1 MYAVQR
7 RNKILKILQQKNFA
21 QVSELSKIFGVSEVT
36 IRNDLRKLKEE
47 GLIERNYGG
56 ATLSRM
62 KNIPLS
68 NEGPTFSIASRLLS
82 ESKSSIARAAFGLV
96 SQGDTLF
103 LDASS
108 TALHL
113 AMILKSMP
121 NISVISNSIPVFEQF
136 KEYKDGILIGIPGIL
151 SLITQSFVGPQA
163 EKTIRELRAHK
174 AFITPK
180 AIIHQGLRD
189 NSIAEASIR
198 KLMIDSSDEVI
209 ILADHSKFGNQRTLF
224 GIDSLDSVDV
234 IVTDKTPD
242 SSFLELFE
250 KKNIRLIIAEED
262 KDKNCNE

>member
-7 RNKILKILQQKNFA
+7 RNKILKILQDKNFV
-21 QVSELSKIFGVSEVT
+21 QVSELSKAFGVSEVT
-36 IRNDLRKLKEE
+36 IRNDLRKLKKE
-47 GLIERNYGG
+47 GLIKRNYGG
-56 ATLSRM
+56 ATLSR
-62 KNIPLS
+62 IQYTPCGDES
-68 NEGPTFSIASRLLS
+68 EAFSSTSRLLS
-82 ESKSSIARAAFGLV
+82 ESKSSIAKAALGLV
-96 SQGDTLF
+96 SQGDTIF

-108 TALHL
+108 TTLQL
-113 AMILKSMP
+113 AMILKTTP
-121 NISVISNSIPVFEQF
+121 GINVITNSIPVFEQF
-136 KEYKDGILIGIPGIL
+136 KEYKDGLLIGIPGVL
-151 SLITQSFVGPQA
+151 NPLTQSFVGPHA

-189 NSIAEASIR
+189 NSVTEASIR

-250 KKNIRLIIAEED
+250 KKNIRVFITDEG
-262 KDKNCNE
+262 KNCEE